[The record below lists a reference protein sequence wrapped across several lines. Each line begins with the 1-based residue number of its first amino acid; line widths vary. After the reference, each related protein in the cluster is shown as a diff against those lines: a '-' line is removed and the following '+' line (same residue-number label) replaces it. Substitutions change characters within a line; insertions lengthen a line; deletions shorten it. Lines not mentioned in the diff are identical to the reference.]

1 MTRSYQ
7 GSGTYRLAMILLQQP
22 YSTACRQCRD
32 ALEEYCLAQLA
43 HDNNMLKSYASTVAA
58 HLDGCID
65 CAECYELLY
74 TALLPGAVQAEPER
88 CPAPVL
94 SFLASPSEVDE
105 PLRTRLAQAC
115 EHYGERLRLTFSE
128 ALLALLPP
136 GPQLALRS
144 GAAQPL
150 VELHMS
156 WPNQPIEA
164 LHLQVLSRSAALA
177 DVHVHVYQRERQ
189 WPDLLPVRVVLNM
202 GTQHYEAQSDPFGA
216 ALLLGIPMD
225 GLATAIVEIDLI

>member
-1 MTRSYQ
+1 MTLSHQ
-7 GSGTYRLAMILLQQP
+7 GSGTYRLAMTLLQQA

-43 HDNNMLKSYASTVAA
+43 HDNDKLRSYSSTVAA
-58 HLDGCID
+58 HLDVCVD

-74 TALLPGAVQAEPER
+74 TILLPGAVQAEPER
-88 CPAPVL
+88 YPAPVL
-94 SFLASPSEVDE
+94 GFLAPPPEVDE

-115 EHYGERLRLTFSE
+115 EHYGEGLRLTFSQ

-136 GPQLALRS
+136 RPQLALRS
-144 GAAQPL
+144 SAAQAL

-164 LHLQVLSRSAALA
+164 LHLQVLTRSESLV
-177 DVHVHVYQRERQ
+177 DVHMHVYQRERQ
-189 WPDLLPVRVVLNM
+189 WPDLLPTRVMLSM
-202 GTQHYEAQSDPFGA
+202 GTQRYEAHSDPFGE
-216 ALLLGIPMD
+216 ALLLGLPRD
-225 GLATAIVEIDLI
+225 GLATAVVEIDLI